1 LVASELSSVDG
12 EFSAADDDVNEVHQS
27 EGTQNNPAND
37 KDKLSEVAS
46 NSVDCEEDGTSL
58 SNDSD
63 ETESEEDYPV
73 IKVTK
78 PNVGSFSSNESPD
91 NDKNYSLNNA
101 YDDNDDDEDY
111 VEIIPKSSKAS
122 CLKSTTDIVFT
133 TGLGFNAEKQS
144 ELRTVVES
152 AASKDEFSQAF
163 KPD

>member
-12 EFSAADDDVNEVHQS
+12 EFSAADDDVNEVHQL

-46 NSVDCEEDGTSL
+46 NGVDCEEDGTSL

-78 PNVGSFSSNESPD
+78 PNVSSFSSNESPD
-91 NDKNYSLNNA
+91 NDKNYSLNDA
-101 YDDNDDDEDY
+101 DDDNDY
-111 VEIIPKSSKAS
+111 RPWMIHTPTVPP
-122 CLKSTTDIVFT
+122 
-133 TGLGFNAEKQS
+133 
-144 ELRTVVES
+144 RTHPPRVLWNPRPTHPGCSGIQERS
-152 AASKDEFSQAF
+152 RHLEWDSM
-163 KPD
+163 